1 MVWVCCSSSPPSLLP
16 LSLAR
21 PPAPD
26 EIEPLSWLDRVDI
39 KWKTGDGGWVADEE
53 LLG

>member
-1 MVWVCCSSSPPSLLP
+1 MVWVCCSSSPTLSREPPPPTKSSLYP
-16 LSLAR
+16 G
-21 PPAPD
+21 
-26 EIEPLSWLDRVDI
+26 WDRVDI